1 MRGSG
6 PNHFGLDWIGPDVDF
21 SIVRRR
27 LALLE
32 LAAAAPRAAMN
43 RLGSSSNDSKQPFN
57 TRAERLRLTRC
68 KPVHPSEQARQARPD
83 RRRSGDPKMAIPRK
97 EAQTPPCRHHHGEPS
112 TCQRRLCPAPWHR
125 RRHRVCDVRV
135 SKMQVSAVPLVPAW
149 DSCCK
154 YAMDV
159 DMASLVFASTA
170 HVQVHVCSRR
180 YNTAVLLSRT
190 MDKIATKRM
199 IYRLVDRSIVR
210 YDTRRNRRAITILLV
225 RPISRAST
233 HTRTPCPCVLQ
244 NGIAPGTLPSPV
256 GGTSEV
262 HACKSQTLARA
273 SGLWSQYFLL
283 GNGRGAGDPRT
294 DDNPHT

>member
-1 MRGSG
+1 M
-6 PNHFGLDWIGPDVDF
+6 
-21 SIVRRR
+21 RRR

-43 RLGSSSNDSKQPFN
+43 RLGSSSNHSKQPFD

-159 DMASLVFASTA
+159 DM
-170 HVQVHVCSRR
+170 R

-199 IYRLVDRSIVR
+199 IDRLVGS
-210 YDTRRNRRAITILLV
+210 YDT
-225 RPISRAST
+225 T
-233 HTRTPCPCVLQ
+233 HAVIDVQ
-244 NGIAPGTLPSPV
+244 
-256 GGTSEV
+256 
-262 HACKSQTLARA
+262 
-273 SGLWSQYFLL
+273 
-283 GNGRGAGDPRT
+283 
-294 DDNPHT
+294 